1 MDARVKPEH
10 DDEEEADTMSSRE
23 HRFAAT
29 LTWTGAPLLVSPDGP
44 RATYDGYSRECRIE
58 MPGKPPLIASAAE
71 AFRGDPK
78 LHNPEDMLVA
88 ALSACHALSYL
99 AECAKAG
106 IGVVAYRDA
115 AEGIMAIQD
124 KKMRFVSVLLR
135 PEVVIADAAKL
146 GQARALHAAA
156 HDACFIANSVNFP
169 VTHAATVTAASLTA

>member
-1 MDARVKPEH
+1 
-10 DDEEEADTMSSRE
+10 MSPRE
-23 HRFAAT
+23 HHFAAT
-29 LTWTGAPLLVSPDGP
+29 LTWTGAPLVVSPDGP
-44 RATYDGYSRECRIE
+44 RATYDGYSRECRVE

-106 IGVVAYRDA
+106 IGVIAYRDA
-115 AEGIMAIQD
+115 AEGVMAIQN

-135 PEVVIADAAKL
+135 PAVVIADVAMIER
-146 GQARALHAAA
+146 ARALHEAA

-169 VTHAATVTAASLTA
+169 VTHAATVTSASLTA